1 MQLGIYQVNAFTSEP
16 FKGNPAGVC
25 ITDTPLPASLML
37 SIAKEMAISETAF
50 LSLSDNRLRWF
61 TPKVEVALCGHGTLA
76 TVNVMDE
83 MNLLDETGNFT
94 FHTLSGELHAH
105 KSGERISLDFPLY
118 SANPLTHY
126 PQDKCQALGI
136 KEDDIVFWGAFE
148 GGKDFVVLKHEELL
162 RQLNPN
168 FHQLITCEG
177 RAMAVTAQSSRPD
190 IDFIARYFAPWVGV
204 DEDPV
209 TGSAYCALAPYWAEQ
224 LNKCSLI
231 GYQASERGGYVGMML
246 KGERIEL
253 TGQAVTLIRGTISV

>member
-1 MQLGIYQVNAFTSEP
+1 MQLDIYQVNAFTSEP

-25 ITDTPLPASLML
+25 ITQDPLPASLML

-50 LSLSDNRLRWF
+50 LSLADRRLRWF
-61 TPKVEVALCGHGTLA
+61 TPQVEVALCGHGTLA

-83 MNLLDETGNFT
+83 LGLLVDGKGSFQ
-94 FHTLSGELHAH
+94 TLSGELHAQ

-118 SANPLTHY
+118 RAENCDRPNPKKY
-126 PQDKCQALGI
+126 EALGL
-136 KEDDIVFWGAFE
+136 KEDDVAYWGEFE
-148 GGKDFVVLKHEELL
+148 GGKDFVVLKHEETL
-162 RQLNPN
+162 RQLTPN
-168 FHQLITCEG
+168 FHELLACDG
-177 RAMAVTAQSSRPD
+177 RAMVVTAQSSRPD
-190 IDFIARYFAPWVGV
+190 IDFIARYFAPWIGV

-246 KGERIEL
+246 KEDRIEL